1 MGIEIIN
8 LPTPVVYPRNAVSHF
23 RAWSDTLLISQAHAT
38 LFFGMLLRLP
48 NLLARRWS
56 AS

>member
-1 MGIEIIN
+1 
-8 LPTPVVYPRNAVSHF
+8 VVYPTNAVSHF
-23 RAWSDTLLISQAHAT
+23 RAWSDTLLISRVHAT

-48 NLLARRWS
+48 NLLARRHWS